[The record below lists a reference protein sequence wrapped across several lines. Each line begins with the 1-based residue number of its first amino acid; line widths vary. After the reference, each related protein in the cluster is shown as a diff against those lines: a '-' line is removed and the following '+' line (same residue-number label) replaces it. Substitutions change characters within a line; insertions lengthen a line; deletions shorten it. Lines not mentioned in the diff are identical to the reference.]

1 MSLQLLQILKLLIKM
16 GNMYFKTKSVNTTF
30 DCKVSSYF
38 CNENSSLG
46 NFQSVN
52 ESVLK
57 QTVSCLLYLPKHEQV
72 IQIQQRI
79 PNKIAMLQIYCM
91 VNLRDI
97 NIISRSF
104 FFNSQ
109 ISKAKSFSVLRKDKA
124 ICSRFFCHFLQT
136 DSIVFDNHYNLAI
149 RIFRV
154 SLSKG
159 NGNENI

>member
-1 MSLQLLQILKLLIKM
+1 M
-16 GNMYFKTKSVNTTF
+16 GNMYFKTKSVYTTF

-46 NFQSVN
+46 NFYSVN

-57 QTVSCLLYLPKHEQV
+57 QRVSCLFYLPKHEQV

-79 PNKIAMLQIYCM
+79 PNNKIAMLQIYCM

-124 ICSRFFCHFLQT
+124 ICSRFFAIFYRQIRLF
-136 DSIVFDNHYNLAI
+136 SIIIIILLNDIYQKFSCVTQQ
-149 RIFRV
+149 RKRQ
-154 SLSKG
+154 
-159 NGNENI
+159 

>member
-1 MSLQLLQILKLLIKM
+1 
-16 GNMYFKTKSVNTTF
+16 MYFKTKSVYTTF

-57 QTVSCLLYLPKHEQV
+57 QTVSCLFYLPKHEQV

-79 PNKIAMLQIYCM
+79 TNKIAILQIYRM

-97 NIISRSF
+97 SIISRGF

-109 ISKAKSFSVLRKDKA
+109 ISKAKSFSVLRKDKT
-124 ICSRFFCHFLQT
+124 ICSRFFAFFYRQIRLF
-136 DSIVFDNHYNLAI
+136 SIIIILVILLN
-149 RIFRV
+149 
-154 SLSKG
+154 
-159 NGNENI
+159 NIYQKFSCVTQQRKRQ

>member
-1 MSLQLLQILKLLIKM
+1 M
-16 GNMYFKTKSVNTTF
+16 GNMYFKTKSVYKAF

-57 QTVSCLLYLPKHEQV
+57 QTVSCLFYLPKHEQV

-79 PNKIAMLQIYCM
+79 SNKIAILQIYCM
-91 VNLRDI
+91 VNLKDI
-97 NIISRSF
+97 NISRWV

-109 ISKAKSFSVLRKDKA
+109 ISKTKSFSVLRKDKA
-124 ICSRFFCHFLQT
+124 ICSRFFAIFYRQIRLF
-136 DSIVFDNHYNLAI
+136 SIIIIILLNDIYQKFSCVTQQ
-149 RIFRV
+149 RKRQ
-154 SLSKG
+154 
-159 NGNENI
+159 

>member
-1 MSLQLLQILKLLIKM
+1 
-16 GNMYFKTKSVNTTF
+16 MYFKTKSVYTTF
-30 DCKVSSYF
+30 DCKVSTYF

-57 QTVSCLLYLPKHEQV
+57 QTVSCLFYLPKHEQV

-79 PNKIAMLQIYCM
+79 TNKIAMLQIYRM

-97 NIISRSF
+97 NISRWF

-109 ISKAKSFSVLRKDKA
+109 ISKAKSFSVLRKDKT
-124 ICSRFFCHFLQT
+124 ICSRFFAIFYRQIRLFSIIIIILLSEIFVCH
-136 DSIVFDNHYNLAI
+136 LAKETAMKI
-149 RIFRV
+149 
-154 SLSKG
+154 SKI
-159 NGNENI
+159 EDLMTHALTSVQH

>member
-1 MSLQLLQILKLLIKM
+1 
-16 GNMYFKTKSVNTTF
+16 MYFKTKSVYKAF

-57 QTVSCLLYLPKHEQV
+57 QTVSCLFYLPKHEQV

-91 VNLRDI
+91 VNLKDI
-97 NIISRSF
+97 NISRWVF
-104 FFNSQ
+104 FSSQ

-124 ICSRFFCHFLQT
+124 ICSRFFAIFYRQIRLF
-136 DSIVFDNHYNLAI
+136 SIIIIILLNDIYQKFSCVTQQ
-149 RIFRV
+149 RKRQ
-154 SLSKG
+154 
-159 NGNENI
+159 

>member
-1 MSLQLLQILKLLIKM
+1 
-16 GNMYFKTKSVNTTF
+16 MYFKTKSVYTTF

-57 QTVSCLLYLPKHEQV
+57 QTVSCLFYLPKHEQV

-79 PNKIAMLQIYCM
+79 TNKIAMLQIYCM

-109 ISKAKSFSVLRKDKA
+109 ISKAKSFSVLRKDKT
-124 ICSRFFCHFLQT
+124 ICSRFFAFFYRQIRLFSIIIIILLSEIFVCHLAKET
-136 DSIVFDNHYNLAI
+136 AMKISKIVDLMTHALTS
-149 RIFRV
+149 V
-154 SLSKG
+154 QH
-159 NGNENI
+159 

>member
-1 MSLQLLQILKLLIKM
+1 M
-16 GNMYFKTKSVNTTF
+16 GNMYFKTKSVYTTF

-91 VNLRDI
+91 VNLKDI
-97 NIISRSF
+97 NISRWV

-124 ICSRFFCHFLQT
+124 ICSRFFAIFYRQIRLF
-136 DSIVFDNHYNLAI
+136 SIIIIILLNDIYQKFSCVTQQ
-149 RIFRV
+149 RKRQ
-154 SLSKG
+154 
-159 NGNENI
+159 

>member
-1 MSLQLLQILKLLIKM
+1 
-16 GNMYFKTKSVNTTF
+16 MYFKTKSVYTTF

-57 QTVSCLLYLPKHEQV
+57 QTVSCLFYLPKHEQV
-72 IQIQQRI
+72 TQIQQRI

-91 VNLRDI
+91 VNLKDI
-97 NIISRSF
+97 NISRWV

-124 ICSRFFCHFLQT
+124 ICSRFFAIFYRQIRLFSIIIIILLSEIFVCHLAKET
-136 DSIVFDNHYNLAI
+136 AMKISKIVDLMTHALTS
-149 RIFRV
+149 V
-154 SLSKG
+154 QH
-159 NGNENI
+159 

>member
-1 MSLQLLQILKLLIKM
+1 
-16 GNMYFKTKSVNTTF
+16 MYFKTKSVYTTF

-57 QTVSCLLYLPKHEQV
+57 QTVSCLFYLPKHEQV

-79 PNKIAMLQIYCM
+79 TNKIAILQIYRM
-91 VNLRDI
+91 VNLKDI
-97 NIISRSF
+97 NISRWV

-109 ISKAKSFSVLRKDKA
+109 ISKAKSFSVLRKDKT
-124 ICSRFFCHFLQT
+124 ICSRFFAIFYRQIRLF
-136 DSIVFDNHYNLAI
+136 SIIIIILLNDIYQKFSCVTQQ
-149 RIFRV
+149 RKRQ
-154 SLSKG
+154 
-159 NGNENI
+159 

>member
-1 MSLQLLQILKLLIKM
+1 MWLQLLQILKLLIKM
-16 GNMYFKTKSVNTTF
+16 GSMYFKTKSVYTTF

-57 QTVSCLLYLPKHEQV
+57 QTVSCLFYLPKHEQV

-79 PNKIAMLQIYCM
+79 TNKIAMLQIYCM

-124 ICSRFFCHFLQT
+124 ICSRFFAIFYRQIRLF
-136 DSIVFDNHYNLAI
+136 SIIIIILLNDIYQKFSCVTQQ
-149 RIFRV
+149 RKRQ
-154 SLSKG
+154 
-159 NGNENI
+159 